1 MRIYIW
7 FKLKIKMTVVDGLL
21 QMTIFIALLGVML
34 PAANLQLITGVL
46 AKAAAVEELPGVY
59 PRYIN
64 KHNYGYVLK
73 YEREINVA
81 TYDARLIFHMI
92 LPDWNTQF
100 DFRPLDCRSHVN
112 GSVAVICGRMY
123 QDEEKRYQALEI
135 LYRHKSVF
143 ARDLSEIKK
152 CKAEPLKL
160 ELHTHRKMFKR
171 QYRLS
176 EPDKVEMGK
185 QIKQM
190 EDAGVIERSSSSYY
204 NSPTYLVLKKSGQK
218 RMVVDL
224 RGVNSLIIPKLVQLP
239 QIEELL
245 ETVTAQKPRYF
256 SSIDLLSAFYQLELH
271 HESRDLTSFTGPD
284 GRRHRYA
291 RAPMGLNNSPSALNL
306 HLSNIF
312 SDKSRFHSLACYV
325 DDILLYTVHWDSH
338 LQQLELALQTLEENQ
353 ISCSPTK
360 TEIGFA
366 EIEYLGYRLSAEAV
380 RISEKRIEAIHKIKA
395 PTNVKALMRLLG
407 CMNYFKRYVPD
418 YSKNT
423 YHMRQLLKKNVEFDW
438 TPLCQKELDY
448 LKGCLTSDP
457 ILKPINFNRDL
468 VISCDA
474 SIYGIGYVIMQSDDD
489 GLLHAVR
496 YGSYATTPA
505 QANYSAEDLEAV
517 GLMYALKSIE
527 WLAQSRHVTV
537 LTDNTAVL
545 HIADWTPRNRRQRRM
560 LTYIMQFNLTVL
572 YIRGSSNTLPDCLS
586 RLFQDASPEERRDNE
601 PKYMNDP
608 DDDASDT
615 TTGMSTGVGN
625 HELSDPPVQLDNVA
639 DRCIRDGD
647 TQPVVFP
654 TVRRKMILVSD

>member
-1 MRIYIW
+1 M
-7 FKLKIKMTVVDGLL
+7 
-21 QMTIFIALLGVML
+21 
-34 PAANLQLITGVL
+34 
-46 AKAAAVEELPGVY
+46 
-59 PRYIN
+59 
-64 KHNYGYVLK
+64 
-73 YEREINVA
+73 
-81 TYDARLIFHMI
+81 
-92 LPDWNTQF
+92 
-100 DFRPLDCRSHVN
+100 
-112 GSVAVICGRMY
+112 
-123 QDEEKRYQALEI
+123 
-135 LYRHKSVF
+135 
-143 ARDLSEIKK
+143 
-152 CKAEPLKL
+152 
-160 ELHTHRKMFKR
+160 
-171 QYRLS
+171 
-176 EPDKVEMGK
+176 
-185 QIKQM
+185 
-190 EDAGVIERSSSSYY
+190 
-204 NSPTYLVLKKSGQK
+204 
-218 RMVVDL
+218 
-224 RGVNSLIIPKLVQLP
+224 
-239 QIEELL
+239 
-245 ETVTAQKPRYF
+245 
-256 SSIDLLSAFYQLELH
+256 
-271 HESRDLTSFTGPD
+271 
-284 GRRHRYA
+284 
-291 RAPMGLNNSPSALNL
+291 
-306 HLSNIF
+306 
-312 SDKSRFHSLACYV
+312 
-325 DDILLYTVHWDSH
+325 
-338 LQQLELALQTLEENQ
+338 
-353 ISCSPTK
+353 
-360 TEIGFA
+360 
-366 EIEYLGYRLSAEAV
+366 

-608 DDDASDT
+608 DDFILPIMTRSATRASLEAADKRPCVRDNNRPGALDERRVEPGREAEQTEALGEPSAQSGLDADDASDT
-615 TTGMSTGVGN
+615 TTDMSTGVGN
-625 HELSDPPVQLDNVA
+625 YELSDPPVQLDNVA

-654 TVRRKMILVSD
+654 TIVSRDYLTDDEFGDNLSF